1 MASVIRA
8 FSYDVDFQRD
18 IRPGDHF
25 SVLFE
30 RFHTADG
37 AVAYDG
43 DIVSA
48 SLILSGREMEIHRF
62 KARDGVTEYVNRDGK
77 SVRRA
82 LLRTPVDGAR
92 LSSSFG
98 MRRHP
103 ILGYSRMH
111 KGTDFAAASGTPV
124 FAAGT
129 GVIEDAGY
137 RGGYGNYIRI
147 KHDTRISTAYAHL
160 SRFSPVIQRGTRVQ
174 QGEVIGYVGTT
185 GRSTG
190 PHLHY
195 EVMRDGH
202 QVNPTSIDLSAG

>member
-1 MASVIRA
+1 MLE
-8 FSYDVDFQRD
+8 VD
-18 IRPGDHF
+18 PGDT
-25 SVLFE
+25 LT
-30 RFHTADG
+30 RDG
-37 AVAYDG
+37 A
-43 DIVSA
+43 
-48 SLILSGREMEIHRF
+48 
-62 KARDGVTEYVNRDGK
+62 TEYFDWDGK

-103 ILGYSRMH
+103 VLDYSRMH

-124 FAAGT
+124 FAAGN

-137 RGGYGNYIRI
+137 RGAYGNYIRI
-147 KHDTRISTAYAHL
+147 KHDRRISTAYAHL
-160 SRFSPVIQRGTRVQ
+160 SRFNPVIQRGTRVQ
-174 QGEVIGYVGTT
+174 QGDVIGYVGTT

-195 EVMRDGH
+195 EVMRDGR
-202 QVNPTSIDLSAG
+202 QVNPTSIDLPTR